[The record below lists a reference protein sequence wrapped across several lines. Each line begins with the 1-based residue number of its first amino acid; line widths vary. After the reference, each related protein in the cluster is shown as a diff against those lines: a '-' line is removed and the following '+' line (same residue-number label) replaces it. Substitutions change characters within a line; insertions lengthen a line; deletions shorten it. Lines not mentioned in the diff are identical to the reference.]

1 MLWLDKTRI
10 DEDAAAVVAEG
21 LYGLTRI
28 ATPDGWARA
37 ASLQAG
43 DYVISFDSPPR
54 RIVSVTRHRL
64 DATAPQTA
72 WPLMIPP
79 EVLGNPEAE
88 VVLPEQGVMIDSDL
102 ADRLYGE
109 PFVTVPASALEGWRG
124 IARTPPPSQ
133 LVVRL
138 AFELPTLVYAG
149 RDMIL
154 ACPGLPVL
162 TATMG
167 SALNAAP
174 PLGPQAARHLVG
186 CMIAADFHAPARLSF
201 A

>member
-10 DEDAAAVVAEG
+10 DEDSSAVVAEG

-28 ATPDGWARA
+28 ATPEGWARA
-37 ASLQAG
+37 AELSPG
-43 DYVISFDSPPR
+43 DPVISFDSPPR
-54 RIVSVTRHRL
+54 RVVSVTRHRL
-64 DATAPQTA
+64 DGTAPQAA
-72 WPLMIPP
+72 WPLLVPP
-79 EVLGNPEAE
+79 DVLGNAEAE
-88 VVLPEQGVMIDSDL
+88 VILPEQGVMIDSDL
-102 ADRLYGE
+102 AERLFGE

-133 LVVRL
+133 VVVRL
-138 AFELPTLVYAG
+138 AFELPTLVYAA

-154 ACPGLPVL
+154 ACPGLPML

-186 CMIAADFHAPARLSF
+186 CMIAADRDEAARLF
-201 A
+201 V